1 MTNEHQGR
9 RRDGLAGDQAS
20 WPRAFFQR
28 IVPAGESARPTGPGA
43 AAGPAQQSQPAPFD
57 AANEQQQHQIEDES
71 AGDAAGESVAETVEL
86 TGVYI
91 ISVAARLLEMHPQT
105 LRKYERFG
113 FIRPSRTA
121 GALRLY
127 SDQDLARL
135 RIVRRL
141 AEELGLNLAGVRLLL
156 EVISQLEN
164 AIRAIEEDEASRQ
177 SPGARAAITHLHAV
191 LDFVN
196 A

>member
-1 MTNEHQGR
+1 V
-9 RRDGLAGDQAS
+9 
-20 WPRAFFQR
+20 
-28 IVPAGESARPTGPGA
+28 VPAGPGD
-43 AAGPAQQSQPAPFD
+43 QPAH
-57 AANEQQQHQIEDES
+57 AAEQPPR
-71 AGDAAGESVAETVEL
+71 AGDEAPQADELHVEERIVAETVEL
-86 TGVYI
+86 AGVYI

-113 FIRPSRTA
+113 LIRPSRTA

-141 AEELGLNLAGVRLLL
+141 VEELGLNLAGVRLLM
-156 EVISQLEN
+156 EVVSQLGQ
-164 AIRAIEEDEASRQ
+164 AIQAVERDEASRQ
-177 SPGARAAITHLHAV
+177 AAGAREAVAHMRAV

>member
-1 MTNEHQGR
+1 LTGEQ
-9 RRDGLAGDQAS
+9 QS
-20 WPRAFFQR
+20 WPGPVFER
-28 IVPAGESARPTGPGA
+28 IAKPEPGSPDAGEQESPFPGPEMIDGGGA
-43 AAGPAQQSQPAPFD
+43 ES
-57 AANEQQQHQIEDES
+57 IDES
-71 AGDAAGESVAETVEL
+71 VKGFVEQIADTVETVEL
-86 TGVYI
+86 SGVYI

-113 FIRPSRTA
+113 LIRPSRTA

-141 AEELGLNLAGVRLLL
+141 VEELGLNLAGVRLLM
-156 EVISQLEN
+156 EVVAQLGL
-164 AIRAIEEDEASRQ
+164 AIQAIERDEVSREARGARTATTHMRAI
-177 SPGARAAITHLHAV
+177 

>member
-1 MTNEHQGR
+1 MNRQEHSR
-9 RRDGLAGDQAS
+9 RRTGLTGNQAGWPGQFFEQIQAQPS
-20 WPRAFFQR
+20 EAS
-28 IVPAGESARPTGPGA
+28 AGEAGRKEIEASAVEE
-43 AAGPAQQSQPAPFD
+43 D
-57 AANEQQQHQIEDES
+57 AVEETVVE
-71 AGDAAGESVAETVEL
+71 ETVEL
-86 TGVYI
+86 AGVYI

-113 FIRPSRTA
+113 LIHPSRTA

-127 SDQDLARL
+127 SDQDLVRL

-141 AEELGLNLAGVRLLL
+141 VEELGLNLAGVRLLMEIVSRL
-156 EVISQLEN
+156 GL
-164 AIRAIEEDEASRQ
+164 AIQAIERDEQAGSTE
-177 SPGARAAITHLHAV
+177 GARAAVAHMRAV

>member
-1 MTNEHQGR
+1 MHPADPLHTEGPLHP
-9 RRDGLAGDQAS
+9 GD
-20 WPRAFFQR
+20 P
-28 IVPAGESARPTGPGA
+28 PHGM
-43 AAGPAQQSQPAPFD
+43 D
-57 AANEQQQHQIEDES
+57 AEPIEETI
-71 AGDAAGESVAETVEL
+71 VAETVEL
-86 TGVYI
+86 AGVYI

-105 LRKYERFG
+105 LRKYERVG
-113 FIRPSRTA
+113 LIRPSRTA

-141 AEELGLNLAGVRLLL
+141 VEELGLNLAGVRLLMK
-156 EVISQLEN
+156 VVSQLEQ
-164 AIRAIEEDEASRQ
+164 AIQAVERDEASREAA
-177 SPGARAAITHLHAV
+177 GARGAVAHMRAV

>member
-1 MTNEHQGR
+1 MANQHERHEARTSVEEI
-9 RRDGLAGDQAS
+9 DASAADQVV
-20 WPRAFFQR
+20 R
-28 IVPAGESARPTGPGA
+28 
-43 AAGPAQQSQPAPFD
+43 
-57 AANEQQQHQIEDES
+57 QIAE
-71 AGDAAGESVAETVEL
+71 ETVAAVEL
-86 TGVYI
+86 SGVYI

-113 FIRPSRTA
+113 LIRPSRTA

-141 AEELGLNLAGVRLLL
+141 VEELGLNLAGVRLLM
-156 EVISQLEN
+156 EVVSQLGI
-164 AIRAIEEDEASRQ
+164 AIKAIERDEAFREAA
-177 SPGARAAITHLHAV
+177 GARTAITHMRAI

>member
-1 MTNEHQGR
+1 MTSNDHR
-9 RRDGLAGDQAS
+9 RRRPLVTGETG
-20 WPRAFFQR
+20 WPRGFFER
-28 IVPAGESARPTGPGA
+28 VEAPAAEIDATPSAPL
-43 AAGPAQQSQPAPFD
+43 QPADLLHNIEGPLRPGD
-57 AANEQQQHQIEDES
+57 PPQGTDVEQIEETI
-71 AGDAAGESVAETVEL
+71 VAETVEL
-86 TGVYI
+86 AGVYI

-105 LRKYERFG
+105 LRKYERVG
-113 FIRPSRTA
+113 LIRPSRTA

-141 AEELGLNLAGVRLLL
+141 VEELGLNLAGVRLLM
-156 EVISQLEN
+156 EVVSQLEQ
-164 AIRAIEEDEASRQ
+164 AIQAVERDEASRQ
-177 SPGARAAITHLHAV
+177 TAGARDAVAHMRAV

>member
-1 MTNEHQGR
+1 MTSEDR
-9 RRDGLAGDQAS
+9 RRQAGFSGDQPG
-20 WPRAFFQR
+20 WPPAFFER
-28 IVPAGESARPTGPGA
+28 VEPAEAETGPGA
-43 AAGPAQQSQPAPFD
+43 VESSATDMEAV
-57 AANEQQQHQIEDES
+57 IE
-71 AGDAAGESVAETVEL
+71 GEAVEYA
-86 TGVYI
+86 GVYI

-113 FIRPSRTA
+113 LIRPSRTA

-141 AEELGLNLAGVRLLL
+141 VEELGLNLAGVRLLM
-156 EVISQLEN
+156 EVVLQLGI
-164 AIRAIEEDEASRQ
+164 AIRALEQDEATRDT
-177 SPGARAAITHLHAV
+177 PGARTAMTHLRAL
-191 LDFVN
+191 LDYLS

>member
-1 MTNEHQGR
+1 MTSNDHR
-9 RRDGLAGDQAS
+9 RSRPDNIRETG
-20 WPRAFFQR
+20 WPRGLFERVEA
-28 IVPAGESARPTGPGA
+28 PAVEIDATSSTPPASADPLHTEASPGLGA
-43 AAGPAQQSQPAPFD
+43 APHEADAQQ
-57 AANEQQQHQIEDES
+57 IEETI
-71 AGDAAGESVAETVEL
+71 VAETVEL
-86 TGVYI
+86 AGVYI

-105 LRKYERFG
+105 LRKYERVG
-113 FIRPSRTA
+113 LIRPSRTA

-141 AEELGLNLAGVRLLL
+141 VEELGLNLAGVRLLM
-156 EVISQLEN
+156 EVVSQLEQ
-164 AIRAIEEDEASRQ
+164 AIGAVERDDASRQ
-177 SPGARAAITHLHAV
+177 AAGARDAVAHMRAV